1 MRRNVITLLAAT
13 ALTTLAAGG
22 IAHAD
27 PATQLHEGQQVV
39 GQDVQPGTYRTDGP
53 RDQDYGSCFITWLPD
68 KGAKS
73 SELID
78 IESYTGASFVHL
90 NAGDVVDVSGCSWGL
105 E

>member
-1 MRRNVITLLAAT
+1 MRRNAITLLAAT
-13 ALTTLAAGG
+13 AITTLAMGG
-22 IAHAD
+22 TANAA
-27 PATQLHEGQQVV
+27 ATQLHEGQQVV

-53 RDQDYGSCFITWLPD
+53 RDQDYGSCFITWLPY

-78 IESYTGASFVHL
+78 IQSYTGASFVKL
-90 NAGDVVDVSGCSWGL
+90 NAGDVIDVSGCNWVA